1 MMGGRKCIATPTGET
16 LEGTGQV
23 LSAEGHIITPK
34 PWCMIVDK
42 LIVEIR
48 NDCYTLRY
56 ALSSSVENSQIL
68 SDSLYRSLGVWNNSG
83 VVKLSYQSIQK
94 VSAPDQYLMKPS
106 HLDKIC

>member
-42 LIVEIR
+42 LIVGIR

-56 ALSSSVENSQIL
+56 ALSSLAENNQIVPH
-68 SDSLYRSLGVWNNSG
+68 SLYMRL
-83 VVKLSYQSIQK
+83 
-94 VSAPDQYLMKPS
+94 
-106 HLDKIC
+106 